1 MQKYKSNLTSVSG
14 AAVRGASIT
23 VLDESGVIASIFLDR
38 AGTLPAGNPLKTGQ
52 DGTFE
57 FYAAN
62 GRYSLRTDSS
72 GLNVLEEDVILLF
85 DPDDATVSGP
95 IADAIQDAKD
105 AADAAQE
112 SADAAQEAAD
122 KAQQIADNTVPTFDT
137 YALAVSK
144 LASVQEGMLVE
155 ISQDENRLGARTRYR
170 KVSGVLTFVSN
181 LDQLRIDLDEP
192 TAGGASIVAYQAPGG
207 SAQSV
212 DDKLDK
218 ILFVNDFA
226 TIDDAVNRAVALGIK
241 RLYLAPGASV
251 TFSSPVDM
259 KGVGLVGNTT
269 TINDTSNLLNVGRI
283 TGCVVR
289 GFATDHDYIEPQDNY
304 GSISPK
310 LVFRKAT
317 DILCFITKRRGTGY
331 VSSEHWW
338 NSFTSNE
345 TDTGGASES
354 WRNCVTRFFSEV
366 FLYRDDGAT
375 TGAWGAKTVVPVSA
389 SFPTGTL
396 TAQQLTYQATN
407 ELNATMSWSVNSK
420 YGGRRGQVAMFGTT
434 GSATQIEL
442 YVNGVLQKTFSAQTT
457 EPKLVFVQYE
467 LPQTGANTVM
477 LKKVS
482 GLAMNVIGADFAT
495 LSATDPELSYTALA
509 FGDYG
514 RPYVA
519 GNSAMDYAFF
529 EYNENKW
536 FGSVHGG
543 ETQRVE
549 PAFYVDGART
559 DIPATVGAFV
569 VGKYLKLIQR
579 TTIATG
585 ASSLSV
591 DKTYNYV
598 ADSVVGLDVAMNG
611 NANVKTAYTAMCATH
626 TDFGFITYPYYQ
638 DVTAAA
644 NNRVGRRSRITQA
657 DYTRPSSTR
666 FLTTE
671 CTLHPMGGATGA
683 NMLGNGPFISAQSAY
698 NKFYYGP
705 CVESRAQITRVSFST
720 KWIFE

>member
-1 MQKYKSNLTSVSG
+1 MATSVVFPRVQFFSNTG
-14 AAVRGASIT
+14 HPLIGGRIHTYVAGSSTRAPTYKDAGRAQPNANPIVLDGRGEASIYLDAGVEYKFVVEDSRG
-23 VLDESGVIASIFLDR
+23 VLLLTQEPVYGAVWPNPEDWPSDATLAYQYMLEAKEARDDAYAA
-38 AGTLPAGNPLKTGQ
+38 AGAIGPLK
-52 DGTFE
+52 
-57 FYAAN
+57 FY
-62 GRYSLRTDSS
+62 
-72 GLNVLEEDVILLF
+72 
-85 DPDDATVSGP
+85 
-95 IADAIQDAKD
+95 
-105 AADAAQE
+105 
-112 SADAAQEAAD
+112 
-122 KAQQIADNTVPTFDT
+122 DT
-137 YALAVSK
+137 YAAFLADIANVP
-144 LASVQEGMLVE
+144 LDGLVE
-155 ISQDENRLGARTRYR
+155 IARDETKSGARTRYFKR
-170 KVSGVLTFVSN
+170 SSGPVFSVN
-181 LDQLRIDLDEP
+181 LDQVRLDLADP
-192 TAGGASIVAYQAPGG
+192 TQGAAMVAYQAPSGVEQTASDRLG
-207 SAQSV
+207 
-212 DDKLDK
+212 K
-218 ILFVNDFA
+218 ILFVDDFA
-226 TIDDAVNRAVALGIK
+226 TIADAVNSAVARGIK
-241 RLYLAPGASV
+241 KLYLAPGASV
-251 TFSSPVDM
+251 TFGALTDM
-259 KGVGLVGNTT
+259 KGVGLVGNNT

-366 FLYRDDGAT
+366 FLYRDDGTT

-467 LPQTGANTVM
+467 LTQTGANTVM

-482 GLAMNVIGADFAT
+482 GLAMNVIGADFST

-543 ETQRVE
+543 ETQRVA

-579 TTIATG
+579 TTMATG
-585 ASSLSV
+585 ASSLNV
-591 DKTYNYV
+591 DKTYSYI

-638 DVTAAA
+638 DVTTSA